1 MRRCSEPCRAIEPG
15 SAAEEANYAKWLDQT
30 EAREAARQDR
40 VHGASGI
47 MPVPLWIVLFFIAA
61 IIFVFL
67 LGMADSAERTWVPA
81 LFMGS
86 VVAVIVAMLLLLN
99 FFDDP
104 VHAGVGGL
112 QPNAMERTLVLID
125 QQLEVIGG
133 DVTIPC
139 DDAGNPT

>member
-1 MRRCSEPCRAIEPG
+1 
-15 SAAEEANYAKWLDQT
+15 
-30 EAREAARQDR
+30 
-40 VHGASGI
+40 

-67 LGMADSAERTWVPA
+67 FGMADRGERTWVPP

-86 VVAVIVAMLLLLN
+86 VVAVIAAMLLLLK
-99 FFDDP
+99 FLDDP
-104 VHAGVGGL
+104 FHGGVGGL
-112 QPNAMERTLVLID
+112 QPDAMERSVHLID